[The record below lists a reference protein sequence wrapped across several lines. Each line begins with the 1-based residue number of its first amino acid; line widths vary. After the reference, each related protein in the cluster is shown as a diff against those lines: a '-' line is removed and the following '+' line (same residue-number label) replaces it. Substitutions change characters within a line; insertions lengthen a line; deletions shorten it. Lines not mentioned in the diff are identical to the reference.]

1 MSICIKAIST
11 EVPVGE
17 IVFFR
22 SAFALIPLVI
32 FLWIRGEFPHGLSTK
47 RPLGHLLRSSLG
59 AAAMFAS
66 FASIARLP
74 LAEATLLSYLSPTFT
89 SIAGVLLLSERVTV
103 WRVGGVV
110 LGLAG
115 VLILVWPEMGN
126 TSFSGDRLWGY
137 VFGLLMGVLT
147 AFALIM
153 VRSLSRTESPGAIAF
168 YFVIAS
174 MLGGIATIPFG
185 WMAPDM
191 YQLIMLVLAG
201 LFGGFAQ
208 LFDRLAGLDVDLI
221 ILPAAF
227 TQQTGRDHW
236 EVLCR
241 ARAIEFQC
249 YFVACG
255 QCGSYRAPNGEER
268 VMFGHSMVVDPWGRV
283 IATSDREIGVINAVL
298 DRAVVDKVRGMIPMA
313 EHRRDL
319 WSMSVVSTSV
329 DRS

>member
-1 MSICIKAIST
+1 MNTISENPAVGIALRILSGFLFAGMSICIKAIST
-11 EVPVGE
+11 EVPVGQ

-32 FLWIRGEFPHGLSTK
+32 FLWMRAEFPHGLATK

-115 VLILVWPEMGN
+115 VLALVWPEIGQADLN
-126 TSFSGDRLWGY
+126 GDRLWGY
-137 VFGLLMGVLT
+137 VFGLLMGILT

-153 VRSLSRTESPGAIAF
+153 VRSLSRTENPGAIAF

-174 MLGGIATIPFG
+174 MIGGTATIPFG
-185 WMAPDM
+185 WVMPDN
-191 YQLIMLVLAG
+191 YGLIMLILAG
-201 LFGGFAQ
+201 LFGGFAHIAMTLAFRHAEASLLAPFEYLAIVWPIIADML
-208 LFDRLAGLDVDLI
+208 LFDAPLSLAFLTALPLVLAG
-221 ILPAAF
+221 AAMAAVE
-227 TQQTGRDHW
+227 GR
-236 EVLCR
+236 
-241 ARAIEFQC
+241 
-249 YFVACG
+249 
-255 QCGSYRAPNGEER
+255 
-268 VMFGHSMVVDPWGRV
+268 
-283 IATSDREIGVINAVL
+283 
-298 DRAVVDKVRGMIPMA
+298 
-313 EHRRDL
+313 RR
-319 WSMSVVSTSV
+319 
-329 DRS
+329 RNKR

>member
-1 MSICIKAIST
+1 MSIVSENPPFGIALRILSGCLFAGMSICIKAIST

-74 LAEATLLSYLSPTFT
+74 LAQATLLSYLSPTFT

-126 TSFSGDRLWGY
+126 SSFSGDRLWGY

-153 VRSLSRTESPGAIAF
+153 VRSLSRTENPGAIAF

-201 LFGGFAQ
+201 LFGGFAHIAMTLAFRHAEASLLAPFEYLAIIWPILADML
-208 LFDRLAGLDVDLI
+208 LFDVALSHAFLSA
-221 ILPAAF
+221 LPL
-227 TQQTGRDHW
+227 
-236 EVLCR
+236 VLCGAAMAAVDGR
-241 ARAIEFQC
+241 R
-249 YFVACG
+249 
-255 QCGSYRAPNGEER
+255 RR
-268 VMFGHSMVVDPWGRV
+268 VQ
-283 IATSDREIGVINAVL
+283 T
-298 DRAVVDKVRGMIPMA
+298 
-313 EHRRDL
+313 
-319 WSMSVVSTSV
+319 
-329 DRS
+329 